1 MPRPIARVLLIL
13 PVLSAAVCLTASAQ
27 DLPSAVDEQ
36 VVHYTL
42 GRSTT
47 LYSAGDSTRP
57 YVELGMAE
65 PVWVVENG
73 GRWARVRT
81 RDGAHGQVLA
91 AEISNVWLRI
101 SKARQTLYVYR
112 GGELVKRLPVDM
124 GYNFFADKEKRGNPN
139 DPDHWRTPEGTFRIV
154 SKNPRSQ
161 YHRALVLNYP
171 TEEDAER
178 GLADGLITVGEFRA
192 IVDANRSF
200 SVPPMGTQLGGWI
213 EVHGNGTGQRSNWT
227 QGCVAITDEEIDA
240 LWDLVHVGTPV
251 VIER

>member
-1 MPRPIARVLLIL
+1 MPNRPTRLLVLL
-13 PVLSAAVCLTASAQ
+13 PVLAAATAGIAAGQ
-27 DLPSAVDEQ
+27 DAPYALDEQ
-36 VVHYTL
+36 AVHYTL
-42 GRSTT
+42 SRSTT
-47 LYSAGDSTRP
+47 LYSASDSTRP
-57 YVELGMAE
+57 YVDLGMAE

-81 RDGAHGQVLA
+81 RDGAHGQVRSH
-91 AEISNVWLRI
+91 EISNVWMRI
-101 SKARQTLYVYR
+101 SKSRQTLFVYR
-112 GGELVKRLPVDM
+112 GGDLMARLPIDM

-139 DPDHWRTPEGTFRIV
+139 DPDHWRTPEGTFRVV

-161 YHRALVLNYP
+161 FYKAFVLNYP

-178 GLADGLITVGEFRA
+178 GLADGLISADEFRS
-192 IVDANRSF
+192 IVQANRTF
-200 SVPPMGTQLGGWI
+200 AVPPMGTLLGGWI

-227 QGCVAITDEEIDA
+227 QGCVAITDGEMDA